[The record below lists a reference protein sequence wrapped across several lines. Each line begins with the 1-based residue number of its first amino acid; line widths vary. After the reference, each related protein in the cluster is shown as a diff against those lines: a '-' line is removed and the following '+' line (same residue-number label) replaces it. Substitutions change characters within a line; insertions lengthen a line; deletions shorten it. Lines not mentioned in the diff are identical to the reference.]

1 MEAIFEG
8 EPEAVRRTIG
18 WCYSDRSGAEVHATS
33 VHQET
38 PSRDLVDFQL
48 TEGVGEA
55 TQRVGD
61 AAGQAVGQVGQT
73 TNQAVGQATDQ
84 VQETAEQ
91 ASEEAESQSG
101 VVEDEEPNATHA
113 ARQKAER
120 LGVNLSEVE
129 GSGAGGRIK
138 VADVM
143 QAAQG

>member
-1 MEAIFEG
+1 
-8 EPEAVRRTIG
+8 V
-18 WCYSDRSGAEVHATS
+18 SQV
-33 VHQET
+33 
-38 PSRDLVDFQL
+38 

-73 TNQAVGQATDQ
+73 ANQAVGQATDQ

-101 VVEDEEPNATHA
+101 VVEDEEPYATHA
-113 ARQKAER
+113 ARQKAEQ

-138 VADVM
+138 IADVV
-143 QAAQG
+143 QAAQE